1 MPERQGRKQSQRNM
15 IKMTSMH
22 IFIIFLLFM
31 WLKMTN
37 RYTRMKF
44 FLLRSGFMSKFVI
57 IKQREPTSMQWRNKD

>member
-15 IKMTSMH
+15 IKMTSIH

-37 RYTRMKF
+37 RYTRMKV
-44 FLLRSGFMSKFVI
+44 FLPEIDFMSKFVI

>member
-31 WLKMTN
+31 WQKMID
-37 RYTRMKF
+37 RFTRMKVS
-44 FLLRSGFMSKFVI
+44 LLGNGFMSKFVI
-57 IKQREPTSMQWRNKD
+57 FKQ

>member
-15 IKMTSMH
+15 IKMTSIH

-37 RYTRMKF
+37 RYTRMKV
-44 FLLRSGFMSKFVI
+44 FLPESDFMSKFVI

>member
-37 RYTRMKF
+37 RYTRMKV
-44 FLLRSGFMSKFVI
+44 FLLEIDFMSKFVI

>member
-31 WLKMTN
+31 WLKMID
-37 RYTRMKF
+37 RFTRMKV
-44 FLLRSGFMSKFVI
+44 FLLRGGFMSKFVI
-57 IKQREPTSMQWRNKD
+57 IKQ

>member
-22 IFIIFLLFM
+22 IFIIFLLYM
-31 WLKMTN
+31 WLKMID
-37 RYTRMKF
+37 RFTRMTV

-57 IKQREPTSMQWRNKD
+57 IKQ

>member
-37 RYTRMKF
+37 RYTRMKV
-44 FLLRSGFMSKFVI
+44 FLPEIDFMSKFVI
-57 IKQREPTSMQWRNKD
+57 IKQREPTSMQCRNKD

>member
-37 RYTRMKF
+37 RYTRMKV
-44 FLLRSGFMSKFVI
+44 FLPEIDFMSKFVI
-57 IKQREPTSMQWRNKD
+57 IKQREPTSMRWRNKD

>member
-22 IFIIFLLFM
+22 IFIIFLLFIS
-31 WLKMTN
+31 LKMID
-37 RYTRMKF
+37 RFTRMTV

-57 IKQREPTSMQWRNKD
+57 IKQ

>member
-31 WLKMTN
+31 WLKMTD
-37 RYTRMKF
+37 RFTRMKV
-44 FLLRSGFMSKFVI
+44 FLLGSGFMSKFVI
-57 IKQREPTSMQWRNKD
+57 IKQ